1 MGARFTGWPAEAVAF
16 YAGLEADNS
25 KAYFTA
31 TKAVYDGAV
40 RAPMLALAESV
51 AAEFGPLHLFRP
63 NRDVRFSADKS
74 PYKTQQGAV
83 TEGEGGAVYYVA
95 ISAEGLFAA
104 TGYHQMASDQ
114 LERFRAAVADET
126 AGAELVAVVAG
137 VERRGYSV
145 GGEALKTAP
154 RGWPRDHP
162 RVRFLRH
169 KGLTIGRT
177 FAPEPWLHTA
187 RARDRIVRVWRDG
200 APLNAWL
207 DAHVGAST
215 TPPDGRL

>member
-1 MGARFTGWPAEAVAF
+1 MGARFTGWPAEALAF

-31 TKAVYDGAV
+31 HRAVYHESV
-40 RAPMLALAESV
+40 REPMLALAESV
-51 AAEFGPLHLFRP
+51 AEEFGPLHLFRP
-63 NRDVRFSADKS
+63 NRDVRFSTDTS

-83 TEGEGGAVYYVA
+83 TEGEGGSIYYVA
-95 ISAEGLFAA
+95 ISAEGLFVG

-114 LERFRAAVADET
+114 LQRFRRAVADDT
-126 AGAELVAVVAG
+126 TGPELVGAVEA
-137 VERRGYSV
+137 VERRGCSV

-154 RGWPRDHP
+154 RGWPKDHP

-177 FAPEPWLHTA
+177 FAPAPWLHTA

-200 APLNAWL
+200 AATNAWL
-207 DAHVGAST
+207 DAHVGPST
-215 TPPDGRL
+215 IPPDDRR